1 MVNAEILKERYYKLT
16 YFEQIFLLYFLNNV
30 LRSKLNRSE
39 FKPSEIIEEFFSE
52 FYPTFNYNRE
62 VINDVISDINNEI
75 DLDNSINE
83 IFKEIKTMSMDIFLQ
98 IKIDDQT
105 DKHELF
111 SFSKITESLSDGL
124 IFRRELLSL
133 MNKLNKY
140 FLKINDMFIIRIF
153 EILLFYLHKFSY
165 LHNIITKIKEEEKM
179 KEEKRKIKEETYNKD
194 DPELISDI
202 INSWFIFINFIYN
215 KENKGVISI
224 LKDEKKLKDKEKYK
238 YNGNDVMIIKNL
250 DKFNPKFI
258 ERFKAQDSFKET
270 KFQYLEKFKYC
281 DNYKCR
287 ILFLNNVK
295 NCPSCKQQLKEWKQ
309 SFIIDETLY
318 GFIKEN
324 EKRSKL
330 FELLV
335 YLKIR
340 EIVSNLIPFAFI
352 IHNIKIDD
360 REIDILIYL
369 IGDDFEIK
377 KVLIIECKEKDSPGS
392 EDKEQLFKSIFSLRD
407 KNIDSAGLIIY
418 LGETC
423 EEKFQDLK
431 IPVISLYDEQKI
443 KETIINY
450 LHHSSF

>member
-16 YFEQIFLLYFLNNV
+16 YFEQTFLLYFLNNV

-62 VINDVISDINNEI
+62 EINDVINDINNEI

-111 SFSKITESLSDGL
+111 SSSKITESLSDGI

-133 MNKLNKY
+133 INKLNKY
-140 FLKINDMFIIRIF
+140 FLKLNDMFIIRIF

-165 LHNIITKIKEEEKM
+165 LHNIITKIKEEEKRE
-179 KEEKRKIKEETYNKD
+179 KEKRKIKEETYNKD

-238 YNGNDVMIIKNL
+238 YNGNNVMIIKNL

-281 DNYKCR
+281 DNYKCKK
-287 ILFLNNVK
+287 LFLNNVE
-295 NCPSCKQQLKEWKQ
+295 NCSSCKQLLKEGKQ

-352 IHNIKIDD
+352 THNVKIDD

-369 IGDDFEIK
+369 LGDDLEIK
-377 KVLIIECKEKDSPGS
+377 KVLIIECKEKDSLDS
-392 EDKEQLFKSIFSLRD
+392 EDKEQLFKSISSLRD

-418 LGETC
+418 LGKTC
-423 EEKFQDLK
+423 EEEFQDLK
-431 IPVISLYDEQKI
+431 IPVISLYEEQKI

-450 LHHSSF
+450 SHHNSF

>member
-1 MVNAEILKERYYKLT
+1 MANAEILKERYYKLT

-62 VINDVISDINNEI
+62 EINEVISDINNEI

-105 DKHELF
+105 DKHELS

-133 MNKLNKY
+133 INKLNKY

-194 DPELISDI
+194 NPELISDI

-281 DNYKCR
+281 DNYKCKK
-287 ILFLNNVK
+287 LFLNNVK
-295 NCPSCKQQLKEWKQ
+295 NCPICKQQLKEGKQ

-352 IHNIKIDD
+352 THNVKIDD

-369 IGDDFEIK
+369 IGDEFEIK
-377 KVLIIECKEKDSPGS
+377 KVLIIECKEKDSLDS
-392 EDKEQLFKSIFSLRD
+392 EDKEQLFKSISSLRD

-418 LGETC
+418 LGEMC

-450 LHHSSF
+450 SHL